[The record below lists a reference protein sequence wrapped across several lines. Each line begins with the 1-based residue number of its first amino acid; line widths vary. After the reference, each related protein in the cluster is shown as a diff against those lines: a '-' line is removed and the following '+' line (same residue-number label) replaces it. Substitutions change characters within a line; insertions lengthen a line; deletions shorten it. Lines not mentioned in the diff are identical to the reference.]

1 MIRRHL
7 ILTAPILALLGIAAL
22 ALSACGKPAEKAAAG
37 ATPAELTFSI
47 LSAENQTSM
56 EPLWAP
62 LLADMSE
69 AIGVPVK
76 PYFATNYTSLVEAM
90 RFKQV
95 QMGWFSAAP
104 ALQAVRRADAE
115 VLGRVVDA
123 GGDATYKSVIIVRKG
138 SGITLDK
145 LLKCDKSLTFGLG
158 DTQSTSGTLAPMT
171 YLFTPN
177 NVEPVKC
184 FKSVRSAS
192 HQANAFSVANGVLDA
207 ATNNTVGILFFQ
219 RQSPAMAEKIEVI
232 WTSPPLPESS
242 IVVRKDLDPA
252 LKEKIRQF
260 FLTYGTGTD
269 AKAETQREVLK
280 GLAYGGFRPANDSYL
295 DPVREMEAGEAL
307 AAAKRSGDQG
317 RVAKAQAEFDKI
329 RAEAAQARAIE
340 PAAAP

>member
-1 MIRRHL
+1 MIRRDL
-7 ILTAPILALLGIAAL
+7 MLALSAAAL
-22 ALSACGKPAEKAAAG
+22 ALSACGKPAEKADAG
-37 ATPAELTFSI
+37 AAPTELTFSI

-69 AIGVPVK
+69 QIGVKVK

-95 QMGWFSAAP
+95 QMGWFSASP
-104 ALQAVRRADAE
+104 ALQAVKRADSE

-123 GGDATYKSVIIVRKG
+123 GGDATYKSVIIVKKG

-145 LLKCDKSLTFGLG
+145 LLKCDKTLNFGLG
-158 DTQSTSGTLAPMT
+158 DTQSTSGTLAPMA
-171 YLFTPN
+171 YLFTPKGI
-177 NVEPVKC
+177 EPNKC

-192 HQANAFSVANGVLDA
+192 HQANAFSVANGVLDV
-207 ATNNTVGILFFQ
+207 ATNNTVGMIFFK
-219 RQSPAMAEKIEVI
+219 RQSPELADKVEVI
-232 WTSPPLPESS
+232 WESPPLPESS

-269 AKAETQREVLK
+269 EKADKQREVLK
-280 GLAYGGFRPANDSYL
+280 GLAYGGFKPADNSYL
-295 DPVREMEAGEAL
+295 DPVREMEASEAL
-307 AAAKRSGDQG
+307 AAARRSGDQG
-317 RVAKAQAEFDKI
+317 RIAKAQAEFAKVS
-329 RAEAAQARAIE
+329 AEAAQSRATE
-340 PAAAP
+340 PAPPQ